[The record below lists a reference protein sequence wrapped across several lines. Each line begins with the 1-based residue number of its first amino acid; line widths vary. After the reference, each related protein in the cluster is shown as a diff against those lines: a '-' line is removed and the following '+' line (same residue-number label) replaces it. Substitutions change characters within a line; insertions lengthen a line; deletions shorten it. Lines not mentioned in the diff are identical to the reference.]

1 MAEMISITEA
11 AKRLGKSRQYV
22 AGMIQ
27 AYEIKTHADPR
38 NLERRLITAQAFSLL
53 KTACSPVV
61 ADARS

>member
-11 AKRLGKSRQYV
+11 AKRLKKSRQYV

-38 NLERRLITAQAFSLL
+38 NLERRLITTKAFKLL
-53 KTACSPVV
+53 ETGCSQVT
-61 ADARS
+61 ADA